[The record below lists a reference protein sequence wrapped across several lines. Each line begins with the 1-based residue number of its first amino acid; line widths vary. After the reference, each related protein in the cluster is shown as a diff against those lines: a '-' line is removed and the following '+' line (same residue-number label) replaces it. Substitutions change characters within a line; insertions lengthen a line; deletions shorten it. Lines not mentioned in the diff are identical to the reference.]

1 MTKFPKKLKIEIV
14 LVLILFAASYMFPF
28 CTFYYL
34 GENEADKIA
43 VPQYVTKFKFG
54 YVYIAYFL
62 MVLFA
67 VFSAKKAVLKT
78 INILVLILLLLSFL
92 MTSMGFAFWG
102 VSPYHPTFHIA
113 FYLVNIS
120 SLYAIVRS
128 YSWINTFIAFPVRSN
143 LALIVAIS
151 IPVVFLMF
159 IYYYYKK
166 TINKPQMITRSFVEI
181 KNNRIVRSQ
190 CWEYIDA
197 HEAFA
202 TKYFSKP
209 VTDSMKNTYVLDSV
223 NFSFTDNSPN
233 KGKEFTIRAKNGKL
247 DIDEILDDY

>member
-1 MTKFPKKLKIEIV
+1 MTKFPKNLKIEIV

-34 GENEADKIA
+34 GENEADRIE
-43 VPQYVTKFKFG
+43 VPQYITKFKFG
-54 YVYIAYFL
+54 YVYIVFFL

-78 INILVLILLLLSFL
+78 INILVLILLSLSFL

-128 YSWINTFIAFPVRSN
+128 YSWINTFIAFSGKSN
-143 LALIVAIS
+143 WAFIVAIS
-151 IPVVFLMF
+151 LPIVFILF
-159 IYYYYKK
+159 IYYYYKM
-166 TINKPQMITRSFVEI
+166 TIN
-181 KNNRIVRSQ
+181 
-190 CWEYIDA
+190 
-197 HEAFA
+197 
-202 TKYFSKP
+202 
-209 VTDSMKNTYVLDSV
+209 
-223 NFSFTDNSPN
+223 
-233 KGKEFTIRAKNGKL
+233 
-247 DIDEILDDY
+247 